1 MAHRKPLI
9 LNTDKTVCLVLG
21 TWQRR
26 ATVPDCS
33 INLRIGDKSLQQVPT
48 AKLLGLTVDETLS
61 WDAHIDALCKKI
73 SNKLVLLCRL
83 KKCMPCTT
91 LLMLYNSIVL
101 PHFDYADIIW
111 GTAADKYVTRLYK
124 LQKRAARIIASA
136 RRFAKSE
143 PIFQDLK
150 WMPLKERIHF
160 HTATMMHKAMS
171 GQTPDY
177 ITSKFTHV
185 RDCSSQRTR
194 EGLHDKLRLPKPH
207 LEVYRRSF
215 DYRGASLWNDLD
227 HDIKMSTST
236 NSFKFKYVKSYW
248 AVHN

>member
-1 MAHRKPLI
+1 MDLYADDTTLQAASHLLLPELENKLNKDLVALNKWLIRNRLI
-9 LNTDKTVCLVLG
+9 LNTDKTVCMVLG

-101 PHFDYADIIW
+101 PLLTMQTSF
-111 GTAADKYVTRLYK
+111 GGQ
-124 LQKRAARIIASA
+124 LQTG
-136 RRFAKSE
+136 
-143 PIFQDLK
+143 
-150 WMPLKERIHF
+150 M
-160 HTATMMHKAMS
+160 
-171 GQTPDY
+171 
-177 ITSKFTHV
+177 
-185 RDCSSQRTR
+185 
-194 EGLHDKLRLPKPH
+194 
-207 LEVYRRSF
+207 
-215 DYRGASLWNDLD
+215 
-227 HDIKMSTST
+227 
-236 NSFKFKYVKSYW
+236 
-248 AVHN
+248 